1 MTYDDVKIG
10 DVLRVV
16 DCKELIGDE
25 LTFAQ
30 LVREPGTSKLL
41 LWMSATVG
49 GELQDDSEF
58 LVCQIEKVLDFD
70 PEEDT
75 DEGDE
80 EWATVLFD
88 IPGFSSKPVQ
98 MEYEDFEAPDIED
111 GDDPNAMHN
120 MFHRIWRLK
129 KALQPLERL
138 ALGAA
143 IYSKCKANY
152 IDSTEELLQA
162 FESGLI
168 RTVFSSPQITQIK
181 TVLHNAHI
189 EVPDIVPAVPDSAER
204 TELLREDHQRGTGFE
219 DGKQRVADHYTKNRP
234 NDSEFAEFLKKEY
247 GCGGHSGPKMPDVSY
262 DSKGVHIRTA
272 DKARAYNYTWIEVAK
287 ELRGMIERGEYLTEK
302 QETALAEAAPA
313 EPSDPWTKAKAL
325 HQRIVNDA
333 QTAAESIWDMSQA
346 IKEMRDGKHYKA
358 LLYDNFEGYCEEAL
372 GMSRSHAYRYIQIAE
387 GMNAENVAA
396 MQQIG
401 TTKLALLASVTE
413 EQREIVT
420 TAVDVESAT
429 VKELKAE
436 IDKLKGRAEKAEQE
450 KDKQQRMREEILTEN
465 AEMSDRISSLLARVD
480 ELESDEALEKAQMR
494 IKELVAEKQQ
504 QADRKEMLDAADNQ
518 IKRLN
523 AEIAN
528 NSDYI
533 GKLQAKIKELE
544 NRPVE
549 VAVQEDTEAL
559 EQLRAEYEQK
569 LKEVE
574 ADSEYKEIL
583 AMCRLARQQVDTIC
597 IRLKGLRSG
606 KTKDSLVKYVK
617 EIGLLLGQLN

>member
-1 MTYDDVKIG
+1 MTYDEVKIG
-10 DVLRVV
+10 DVLRVG

-49 GELQDDSEF
+49 GDLQDDSEF

-98 MEYEDFEAPDIED
+98 LEYEDFEAPEIED
-111 GDDPNAMHN
+111 GDDPTAMHN
-120 MFHRIWRLK
+120 MYHRIWRLK

-152 IDSTEELLQA
+152 IDSTEELIQA

-168 RTVFSSPQITQIK
+168 RTVFSSPQISQIK

-189 EVPDIVPAVPDSAER
+189 EVPDIIPAVPDSPER
-204 TELLREDHQRGTGFE
+204 TKLLREDLQRGTGFE
-219 DGKQRVADHYTKNRP
+219 DGKQRVADYVRKNRP

-247 GCGGHSGPKMPDVSY
+247 GCGGHSGPDMPDVSY

-287 ELRGMIERGEYLTEK
+287 ELRGMIERGEYLTEE

-313 EPSDPWTKAKAL
+313 ELGDPLATAQAL

-333 QTAAESIWDMSQA
+333 QTAAESIWDMAKA
-346 IKEMRDGKHYKA
+346 IKEMRDGKHYKS
-358 LLYDNFEGYCEEAL
+358 LLYANFEGYCEEAL
-372 GMSRSHAYRYIQIAE
+372 GMSRAHAYRYIQIAE
-387 GMNAENVAA
+387 GMTAEKVAS
-396 MQQIG
+396 MRQIG
-401 TTKLALLASVTE
+401 TTKLALLATVTE
-413 EQREIVT
+413 EQQEIVT

-480 ELESDEALEKAQMR
+480 ELESDESLERAQAR
-494 IKELVAEKQQ
+494 IASLEADKQHL
-504 QADRKEMLDAADNQ
+504 ADADAQ

-549 VAVQEDTEAL
+549 VGVQEDTEAL
-559 EQLRAEYEQK
+559 EQLRKEYEQK
-569 LKEVE
+569 LADAE
-574 ADSEYKEIL
+574 ADSEYKELL
-583 AMCRLARQQVDTIC
+583 AMCRLARQQVDAVC

-606 KTKDSLVKYVK
+606 KMKDSLVKYTK
-617 EIGLLLGQLN
+617 EIGLLLGQI

>member
-10 DVLRVV
+10 DVLRVG

-58 LVCQIEKVLDFD
+58 LVCQLEKVLDFD

-98 MEYEDFEAPDIED
+98 LEYDDFEAPEIED
-111 GDDPNAMHN
+111 GDDPTAMHN
-120 MFHRIWRLK
+120 MYHRIWRLK

-162 FESGLI
+162 FESGEI
-168 RTVFSSPQITQIK
+168 RRLFSSPQITQIK

-189 EVPDIVPAVPDSAER
+189 DIP
-204 TELLREDHQRGTGFE
+204 
-219 DGKQRVADHYTKNRP
+219 
-234 NDSEFAEFLKKEY
+234 
-247 GCGGHSGPKMPDVSY
+247 
-262 DSKGVHIRTA
+262 
-272 DKARAYNYTWIEVAK
+272 
-287 ELRGMIERGEYLTEK
+287 
-302 QETALAEAAPA
+302 ETQEAAPEKHEEKEEPKQEA
-313 EPSDPWTKAKAL
+313 AIVKAAPEPPSDPFTRAKAL

-333 QTAAESIWDMSQA
+333 QAAAESVWDLCQA
-346 IKEMRDGKHYKA
+346 IKEMRDGKHYKF
-358 LLYDNFEGYCEEAL
+358 LLYDNFEGYCECEL

-387 GMNAENVAA
+387 GMSAENVAS
-396 MQQIG
+396 MRQIG

-413 EQREIVT
+413 EQREIIS

-429 VKELKAE
+429 VKELKAQ
-436 IDKLKGRAEKAEQE
+436 IDELKGKVSEAEKKAMLASGRATEAEKARDNAQARYVKSDNQNLVLKDTIAS
-450 KDKQQRMREEILTEN
+450 KDKIIEGKNISMEN
-465 AEMSDRISSLLARVD
+465 LRVD
-480 ELESDEALEKAQMR
+480 NAQLKDRVRELESGRDHVLDE
-494 IKELVAEKQQ
+494 
-504 QADRKEMLDAADNQ
+504 
-518 IKRLN
+518 
-523 AEIAN
+523 
-528 NSDYI
+528 
-533 GKLQAKIKELE
+533 LQAKIAELE
-544 NRPVE
+544 SRPVE
-549 VAVQEDTEAL
+549 VAVQDNSEEL
-559 EQLRAEYEQK
+559 EQLRKEYEAK
-569 LKEVE
+569 LKEAE
-574 ADSEYKEIL
+574 ADLAEAIEDGRYREIN
-583 AMCRLARQQVDTIC
+583 AMIRIARENVNTIC
-597 IRLKGLRSG
+597 MRINGLSPG
-606 KTKDSLVKYVK
+606 KAKETIVKYAK
-617 EIGLLLGQLN
+617 EIGLLLKQLN

>member
-10 DVLRVV
+10 DVLRVG

-98 MEYEDFEAPDIED
+98 LEYEDFEAPEIED
-111 GDDPNAMHN
+111 GDDPTAMHN

-162 FESGLI
+162 FGSGEI
-168 RTVFSSPQITQIK
+168 RRVFSSPQITQIK
-181 TVLHNAHI
+181 TVLQNAHI
-189 EVPDIVPAVPDSAER
+189 EVPDIIPAVPDSPER
-204 TELLREDHQRGTGFE
+204 TKLLREDLQRGTGFE

-247 GCGGHSGPKMPDVSY
+247 GFGGHSGPKMPDVSY
-262 DSKGVHIRTA
+262 DSKGIHIRTA

-287 ELRGMIERGEYLTEK
+287 ELRGMIESGEYLTEK
-302 QETALAEAAPA
+302 QETALAAAAPA
-313 EPSDPWTKAKAL
+313 ELGDPLAAAQAL

-333 QTAAESIWDMSQA
+333 QTAAESIWDMAKA
-346 IKEMRDGKHYKA
+346 IKEMRDGKHYKS
-358 LLYDNFEGYCEEAL
+358 LLYANFEGYCEEAL
-372 GMSRSHAYRYIQIAE
+372 GMSRAHAYRYIQIAE
-387 GMNAENVAA
+387 GMTAEKVAS
-396 MQQIG
+396 MRQIG
-401 TTKLALLASVTE
+401 TTKLALLATVTE
-413 EQREIVT
+413 EQQEIVT

-436 IDKLKGRAEKAEQE
+436 IDKLKGKVEKAEQE
-450 KDKQQRMREEILTEN
+450 KHAAENMQSVERAQRKELDAAFSRACARIDSLEADKQQ
-465 AEMSDRISSLLARVD
+465 LAD
-480 ELESDEALEKAQMR
+480 
-494 IKELVAEKQQ
+494 
-504 QADRKEMLDAADNQ
+504 ADAQ

-569 LKEVE
+569 LAEVE

-583 AMCRLARQQVDTIC
+583 AMCRLARQQVDTVC

-606 KTKDSLVKYVK
+606 KMKDSLVKYTK
-617 EIGLLLGQLN
+617 EIGLLLGQI